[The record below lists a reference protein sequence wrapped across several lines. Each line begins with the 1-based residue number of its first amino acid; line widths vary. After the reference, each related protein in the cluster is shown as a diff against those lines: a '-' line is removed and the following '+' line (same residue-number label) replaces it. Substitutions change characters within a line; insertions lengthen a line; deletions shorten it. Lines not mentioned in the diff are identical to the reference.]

1 MTDKPAIDLAVGHAL
16 NRLRQE
22 RGLTVTALAAEAGVS
37 PAMVSRI
44 ENAQV
49 SPSLA
54 TLSALAGALSV
65 PVMALVA
72 QHDQVSD
79 VHHVTAGQGLPSR
92 RVTPD
97 HSHEYLLLGKHGGPG
112 GRFEAARIR
121 IEAADAGTLP
131 AYQHEGYA
139 FIHVVSGAATYRC
152 GGQTFPLGPGDSLSF
167 DAKLPHGFA
176 EITGD
181 HIEFLT
187 VSSRPA

>member
-1 MTDKPAIDLAVGHAL
+1 MAEIPGIDISVGRTLH
-16 NRLRQE
+16 RLRQE
-22 RGLTVTALAAEAGVS
+22 RGLTVSALAAEAGIS
-37 PAMVSRI
+37 PGMISRI

-65 PVMALVA
+65 PVMAMLA
-72 QHDQVSD
+72 QHEQAVDI
-79 VHHVTAGQGLPSR
+79 HHVKAGQGLPSR
-92 RVTPD
+92 RVTSD
-97 HSHEYLLLGKHGGPG
+97 HSHDFLLLGKHGGPG
-112 GRFEAARIR
+112 GRFDAARIR

-131 AYQHEGYA
+131 SYQHEGYA
-139 FIHVVSGAATYRC
+139 FMHVLSGAATYRC
-152 GGQTFPLGPGDSLSF
+152 GGEVFRLGPGDSISF

-187 VSSRPA
+187 VTSRPA